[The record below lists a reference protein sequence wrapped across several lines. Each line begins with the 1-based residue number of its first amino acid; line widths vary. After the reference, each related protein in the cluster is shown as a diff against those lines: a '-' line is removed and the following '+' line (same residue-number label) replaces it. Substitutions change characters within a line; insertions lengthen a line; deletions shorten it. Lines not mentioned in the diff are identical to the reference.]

1 MIVFFDID
9 GTIISDDE
17 KHIVPDSAVNAI
29 RAARKNGHL
38 MYINTGRTIMNVEQ
52 TLRDIGFDGYVCGC
66 GTYIECGGEVLLNR
80 TVPKDICH
88 DMARLIYEC
97 DMSPVYERSDSF
109 FIDKRA
115 RELGGFAAL
124 RALFKTQGKEF
135 SRDIRDADFG
145 FDKLVAWYD
154 EKSDLE
160 KFKRGTE
167 KEFDYID
174 RGYGF
179 CELAVKGFSKGT
191 GIDMVCTHYGIP
203 VSNAIAIGD
212 SLNDLPMLSAV
223 PNSVAMGKSA
233 EGLKKMSVFVTKD
246 LYDNGIEYALKH
258 FNLI

>member
-135 SRDIRDADFG
+135 SRDISDADFG

-154 EKSDLE
+154 EK
-160 KFKRGTE
+160 KR
-167 KEFDYID
+167 
-174 RGYGF
+174 
-179 CELAVKGFSKGT
+179 
-191 GIDMVCTHYGIP
+191 P
-203 VSNAIAIGD
+203 
-212 SLNDLPMLSAV
+212 
-223 PNSVAMGKSA
+223 
-233 EGLKKMSVFVTKD
+233 
-246 LYDNGIEYALKH
+246 
-258 FNLI
+258 